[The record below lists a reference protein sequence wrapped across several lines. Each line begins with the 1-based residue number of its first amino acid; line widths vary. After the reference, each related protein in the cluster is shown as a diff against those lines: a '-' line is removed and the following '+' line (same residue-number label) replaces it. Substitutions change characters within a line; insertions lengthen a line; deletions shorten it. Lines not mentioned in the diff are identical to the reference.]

1 MLEGLKTR
9 QFKISLIV
17 AAGLVVLYAILF
29 GPLSSQTVGGKDW
42 VDAFR
47 SGARG
52 DYSQVVTPYW
62 SLFLS
67 YLPSRLPEPFGY
79 FIWITVGTFLVMVT
93 ASYFKSPL
101 LLVLLSYP
109 MNWAL
114 FYGQVDPYVIF
125 GVGLGYFAVKHSKPL
140 LIGIA
145 ISLLLIKPQFGIL
158 LAIYYFFSS
167 PSKWKTLL
175 ISTIPV
181 LLSLLAWPGWLERLL
196 FEQLTAFMDQPPQ
209 AYTNTS
215 LGLPLWAGMI
225 LSVLVLILPLRCR
238 DKVPVLLA
246 TNLLVSPYSTIYSQL
261 SLLSLGLPK
270 GFYLWG
276 FIPWI
281 VAILSGPFG
290 NWRWAFLFPLSV
302 VIYYYLMAVKGRK
315 FSEEIAVLW
324 NKMKAGKSQ

>member
-1 MLEGLKTR
+1 MFESFKTR

-29 GPLSSQTVGGKDW
+29 GPFSSQTVGGKDW

-47 SGARG
+47 SGGRG
-52 DYSQVVTPYW
+52 DYSHVVTPYW

-67 YLPSRLPEPFGY
+67 YLPARLPDPFGY
-79 FIWITVGTFLVMVT
+79 FVWIMVGAFLVMVT

-101 LLVLLSYP
+101 LMVLLSYQ
-109 MNWAL
+109 MNWVL

-125 GVGLGYFAVKHSKPL
+125 GIGLGYFAVKRSKPL
-140 LIGIA
+140 LIGVA

-175 ISTIPV
+175 ISIIPV
-181 LLSLLAWPGWLERLL
+181 LLSLVAWPGWPERLL
-196 FEQLTAFMDQPPQ
+196 FEQLAAFMDQPPQ
-209 AYTNTS
+209 AFTNTS
-215 LGLPLWAGMI
+215 LGLPIWAGMI
-225 LSVLVLILPLRCR
+225 LSILVLIIPLKFR

-290 NWRWAFLFPLSV
+290 NWRWAFLFPFSIVL
-302 VIYYYLMAVKGRK
+302 YYYFLAVKDRNLPEDINSLLK
-315 FSEEIAVLW
+315 
-324 NKMKAGKSQ
+324 KMRGDESY